1 MCLYKK
7 QKKPKK
13 HRPTKIGNVLF
24 AKPHPKYEYAN
35 LQVADCILL
44 HHALTDNHLSFQ
56 SCSID

>member
-1 MCLYKK
+1 MFIEKAKK
-7 QKKPKK
+7 N
-13 HRPTKIGNVLF
+13 HRPAKIGNVLF